1 MEAPATHIRFGIFE
15 VDPRSGELFRQGH
28 RLKLQNQLFQLLAV
42 LLDRP
47 GEVVT
52 REDLRKRLWPE
63 DTFVDF
69 ERGLNRAINGLRA
82 TLRDSAKKPR
92 FIETLP
98 HRGYRFIAAVQ
109 TAGMNSMNTPLATD
123 RAVAQHLPRIDSLA
137 VLPLDNHSG
146 DPGQEYFCDGMTDEL
161 ISAVS
166 KISSLRVISRT
177 SVMRYKGARKSLPA
191 IAKELRVDA
200 VVEGSVMRSDDKV
213 RITAQLIYALDDRHL
228 WSGRYERGLRE
239 ILQLQAEI
247 AETIASQ
254 IHKLVVPGLRS
265 LAAARPVNP
274 QAYEALLK
282 GKFFRDKLS
291 PADLERSI
299 ELFTQAIGL
308 DPAYAR
314 AYAEL
319 AQSYFYLGVFG
330 MAPSSEVFPKA
341 KASAVRALEL
351 DESAAAAHNALAAIH
366 VLYEW
371 DWAAAEAECSRAVQ
385 LAPGDSVTR
394 THLADYMSI
403 RARHDEAIAEFN
415 RALELDPISPMQRGF
430 FGLLLYRARRYDES
444 IVQCQK
450 ALEFDPNYA
459 NASWFLALSLEQ
471 KGELTKSI
479 AKLEKAVSLSGAAHH
494 RALLG
499 RAYALAG
506 EKAKALRILEELKAL
521 SHQRYVS
528 PFDMAVV
535 YAGLNDLTSTFQ
547 WLEEAYRQ
555 RVFRIIELTLPMF
568 DSLRSDWRWQDLVRR
583 IGLPHAPQRA
593 CNPYP
598 SA

>member
-1 MEAPATHIRFGIFE
+1 M
-15 VDPRSGELFRQGH
+15 
-28 RLKLQNQLFQLLAV
+28 
-42 LLDRP
+42 
-47 GEVVT
+47 
-52 REDLRKRLWPE
+52 
-63 DTFVDF
+63 
-69 ERGLNRAINGLRA
+69 
-82 TLRDSAKKPR
+82 
-92 FIETLP
+92 
-98 HRGYRFIAAVQ
+98 
-109 TAGMNSMNTPLATD
+109 
-123 RAVAQHLPRIDSLA
+123 
-137 VLPLDNHSG
+137 
-146 DPGQEYFCDGMTDEL
+146 
-161 ISAVS
+161 
-166 KISSLRVISRT
+166 
-177 SVMRYKGARKSLPA
+177 KSC
-191 IAKELRVDA
+191 I
-200 VVEGSVMRSDDKV
+200 
-213 RITAQLIYALDDRHL
+213 
-228 WSGRYERGLRE
+228 
-239 ILQLQAEI
+239 LQAEI

-254 IHKLVVPGLRS
+254 IHKVVDPELRS
-265 LAAARPVNP
+265 PVAALPVHP

-299 ELFTQAIGL
+299 ELFMQAIDL
-308 DPAYAR
+308 DPVYAR

-330 MAPSSEVFPKA
+330 MAPSGEVFPKA

-394 THLADYMSI
+394 TRLADYMSI

-415 RALELDPISPMQRGF
+415 RALELDPISPVQRGF
-430 FGLLLYRARRYDES
+430 FGLLLHRARRYDES

-506 EKAKALRILEELKAL
+506 EKAKALSILEELKAL

-535 YAGLNDLTSTFQ
+535 YAGLGDLTSTFQ

-583 IGLPHAPQRA
+583 IGLPQ
-593 CNPYP
+593 
-598 SA
+598 